1 MKIILYTVV
10 LLFSIACGNKN
21 ETEIEDINTPLGAI
35 SALSNISKMSKNV
48 EKNMNIAETKLK
60 ERRERGDTLAMHY
73 EKLIQHL
80 PTEISGYNRKEPT
93 GSSVNM
99 AGMSYSNAEVRYE
112 NENGNFIKITLID
125 YNQAYGVYQ
134 SATAMWALGMSID
147 SPEEKSNGI
156 KINEEVAGWE
166 TFKKKSK
173 NAALTLGI
181 GYRFWLNIEANNQEN
196 TDFVKEVAKK
206 VDMDKLSAI

>member
-1 MKIILYTVV
+1 
-10 LLFSIACGNKN
+10 
-21 ETEIEDINTPLGAI
+21 
-35 SALSNISKMSKNV
+35 MSKNV